1 MSSSDGTPD
10 RQTIAYVVAVVAA
23 LVVGG
28 LLLPYVTFVTGSAAR
43 EQADAV
49 AVVELEGPINA
60 GVAERVRERLRA
72 VRRNDSVKA
81 VVLRVN
87 SPGGT
92 VPATETIYYAVNRTA
107 AEKPVVASVAGAA
120 ASGGYFSI
128 LPADHIYATPGS
140 PVGSVGVIGLSPG
153 PDGVST
159 QIVSGAD
166 KRTGGTAADF
176 RAQLESVKREFVNTV
191 FANRGD
197 DLTLSRARLADAK
210 VYIGA
215 RAAENGLVDDVG
227 SRADAIAHAAD
238 LAGLDSYVVQSAPNR
253 GPVAV
258 RLVEGQANGS
268 VDPEYFGF
276 ANIERPRILLLYG
289 TLDQEEREVTTSG
302 AR

>member
-1 MSSSDGTPD
+1 LDGTPN
-10 RQTIAYVVAVVAA
+10 RQTIAYAVAVVAA

-28 LLLPYVTFVTGSAAR
+28 LLVPYVTFVTGSATR
-43 EQADAV
+43 NQADTV

-60 GVAERVRERLRA
+60 QVAERVRERLRA

-81 VVLRVN
+81 VVIRVN

-107 AEKPVVASVAGAA
+107 AEKPVVASVAGVA
-120 ASGGYFSI
+120 ASGGYFGI
-128 LPADHIYATPGS
+128 LPADYIYATPGS

-153 PDGVST
+153 PDGVGT

-166 KRTGGTAADF
+166 KRSGGTAADF
-176 RAQLESVKREFVNTV
+176 RTQIESVKREFVATV
-191 FANRGD
+191 VANRGD
-197 DLTLSRARLADAK
+197 GLSLSPARLADAK
-210 VYIGA
+210 IYIGA
-215 RAAENGLVDDVG
+215 QAAENGLVDDVG
-227 SRADAIAHAAD
+227 SRADAVAHAAD
-238 LAGLDSYVVQSAPNR
+238 LAGLDSYAVQPAPDR

-258 RLVEGQANGS
+258 RLVQQGSNGS

-289 TLDQEEREVTTSG
+289 TLDHEEGEVTTSG
-302 AR
+302 GR